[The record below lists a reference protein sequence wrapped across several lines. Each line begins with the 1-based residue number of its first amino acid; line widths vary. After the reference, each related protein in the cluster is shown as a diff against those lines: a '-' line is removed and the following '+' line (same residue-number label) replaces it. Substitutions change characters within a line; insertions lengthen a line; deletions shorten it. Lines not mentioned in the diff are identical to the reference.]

1 MIVHN
6 IEIRESGPAG
16 LIAVLE
22 PHDFARTRDVEAR
35 FALDLVAGCCVDGCA
50 SHSWSEMTVHRLHSR
65 RVSETVYVCEEH
77 IDAHCV
83 GATLRLRLESNR

>member
-22 PHDFARTRDVEAR
+22 PHDFARTRAVEAR
-35 FALDLVAGCCVDGCA
+35 LAALSKCCVDGCGDYA
-50 SHSWSEMTVHRLHSR
+50 WSEMTVHRVHSR
-65 RVSETVYVCEEH
+65 RVSETVYVCEGH

-83 GATLRLRLESNR
+83 GATLRLRVDSHR